1 MITRTQVATAPR
13 TLLERWHE
21 LATESMMK
29 ANTNYMHN
37 ACLHAIHLVSAVIE
51 KGDPHQIED

>member
-37 ACLHAIHLVSAVIE
+37 ACLHAIHLINAEIE
-51 KGDPHQIED
+51 NRDHHQIED